1 MVKIPP
7 WAYLATALVLVLAIG
22 VQQSMQAAY
31 YRGIAD
37 DAEQRLELQ
46 ELVLDSMS
54 ATSDSLSQAL
64 VEADSAL
71 AVQLRA
77 GERALETL
85 TRQRLEAQ
93 RRSEAITQ
101 RLQQSLDSIQ
111 SIELDSI
118 VTGYRI
124 QLVVL
129 DSVVAVERNVRIA
142 ESLRADKASELVL
155 GLRQELRGHESKD
168 VIQTIEIQA
177 LRKAMVPSLGL
188 RLKADWWI
196 GAAGVAA
203 GYLIW
208 GTRR

>member
-64 VEADSAL
+64 AEADSAL
-71 AVQLRA
+71 AVQLKA

-142 ESLRADKASELVL
+142 ESLRADRASELVL

>member
-1 MVKIPP
+1 MVKIPA

-64 VEADSAL
+64 AEADSAL

>member
-64 VEADSAL
+64 AEADSAL
-71 AVQLRA
+71 AVQLKA

>member
-1 MVKIPP
+1 MVKIPA